1 MMMLMTKMMLVI
13 LMMMTRPMMMM
24 HLQKRTGF
32 NDNDDNEDDADD
44 EDDDEADA
52 DAEDEDD
59 EDADDAPAEKRPG
72 CVQLDEVDV
81 GPTLA
86 VHFLHNYLQLS
97 FFLSYFRSSFNHSV
111 LCQSSL

>member
-1 MMMLMTKMMLVI
+1 
-13 LMMMTRPMMMM
+13 MMM
-24 HLQKRTGF
+24 HLQRRTGF

-59 EDADDAPAEKRPG
+59 EDDAPAKKRPG

-97 FFLSYFRSSFNHSV
+97 FFLLILALSLIILFCANH
-111 LCQSSL
+111 LCKTQFFF

>member
-1 MMMLMTKMMLVI
+1 
-13 LMMMTRPMMMM
+13 MM

-32 NDNDDNEDDADD
+32 NDNDDD

-52 DAEDEDD
+52 DDEDEDD

-97 FFLSYFRSSFNHSV
+97 FFLLILALSLIILFCANH
-111 LCQSSL
+111 LCKTQFFF

>member
-1 MMMLMTKMMLVI
+1 MTKMMLVM
-13 LMMMTRPMMMM
+13 LMMMIN
-24 HLQKRTGF
+24 LQKRTGF
-32 NDNDDNEDDADD
+32 NDNDDDGDDADD
-44 EDDDEADA
+44 EDDD
-52 DAEDEDD
+52 DD
-59 EDADDAPAEKRPG
+59 EEDDAPAEKRPG